1 MKLRKREDRRAEAAG
16 IRTEEV
22 DSFRHIFATEVIDA
36 TIETIE
42 IIALAEV
49 VGAEAA
55 VEMTIGR
62 RVEAIDTNLEEEE
75 DLEIAT
81 IGRRVEVTIGGAAI
95 DEEMIA
101 HRVVDLATE
110 GMTEGT
116 IEGRRHRAMTVSRDG
131 NPVKLHLNN
140 ILIKRFT
147 QHYTKNMTTLSK
159 SDYLYTALN
168 YVRTTR

>member
-1 MKLRKREDRRAEAAG
+1 MREDHRAEVAG

-55 VEMTIGR
+55 VEM
-62 RVEAIDTNLEEEE
+62 
-75 DLEIAT
+75 T

-168 YVRTTR
+168 YVRTYY

>member
-1 MKLRKREDRRAEAAG
+1 MKPRMREDHRAEVAG

-62 RVEAIDTNLEEEE
+62 RVEAIDTNLEAEE

-81 IGRRVEVTIGGAAI
+81 IGRRAEETIDGAAI
-95 DEEMIA
+95 DEETIA
-101 HRVVDLATE
+101 HQVVA
-110 GMTEGT
+110 
-116 IEGRRHRAMTVSRDG
+116 
-131 NPVKLHLNN
+131 
-140 ILIKRFT
+140 
-147 QHYTKNMTTLSK
+147 
-159 SDYLYTALN
+159 
-168 YVRTTR
+168 